1 MKKSNNSFQKLLREW
16 KDLTLKD
23 KNQKQKQSAKKL
35 LHTAESLISNA
46 DNRKIKPEQWHKWL
60 RVTGKPDF
68 LSSLPDDKARNRWA
82 ETVFRVIRRSDFYL
96 IDLFKQRVEEN
107 PEHILFQNWKNSL
120 KESWTYAQVDGFVTE
135 IAEVF
140 KNTFS
145 EPPRVALFVE
155 NSVQG
160 ACCDLACLFYGF
172 LVTPLNIHFN
182 SDQLIY
188 IFNLLN
194 INIVL
199 TDTQERYNK
208 LCKIREKTGSLFY
221 IYVLSQSIKFDNNK
235 TQFLAQACKKINTQK
250 AELRLK
256 KLKKRN
262 LNQVVTVMFTSG
274 STGNPKGVTFSIY
287 NLITKRFA
295 RAAALP
301 QVGND
306 EVLLCYLPLYH
317 TFGRFLEMLG
327 MIYWGGTYVFSP
339 NPTFDTLLSLFP
351 KVNPTG
357 FISVPVRWAQLHEKI
372 LSILDLDSAPEVEK
386 KVLHQ
391 FAGNRLR
398 WGLSAAGYLSPQVFR
413 FFQRNGVQLSS
424 GFGMTE
430 ATGGITMTPW
440 GEYQDNSTGI
450 PLPGVETRLNDKGEL
465 EIRGHYVARYV
476 KEVGAD
482 GVIPYPDQEEK
493 EFWLPTGDLF
503 EISSQGFYF
512 IIDRIKDIYKNN
524 KGQTIA
530 PRKVEDKFIDV
541 SGIKRVFLAGDGKPY
556 NVLLIVQEE
565 NDPVLKSLS
574 SDSERENYFHNLII
588 NANHDLAPYERIVD
602 FAVIDRD
609 FKLEKKELTPKGSLN
624 RKVIKENFSEK
635 INDLYKKKYIE
646 FSVQG
651 INIYIPRWF
660 YRDLGILEKD
670 IMIKDSSL
678 YNLDNNRYLSITP
691 EKSSD
696 LIQVGSLQYKIN
708 NKSIN
713 LGQFVKQP
721 MLWVG
726 NPELVAFFPCK
737 EGWDISMD
745 SVSSQVFRPWN
756 VKKKL
761 PQSVFSLLF
770 NIRDGNVIE
779 LNHHITTVLF
789 ADKTESI
796 RSLKFIEKKL
806 TFSQEQKKQ
815 LIRRRL
821 EALARHPEEDIR
833 CMAYRILL
841 LDEPTQ
847 NYSISFPAFVYS
859 GLSFLNEESI
869 NEIATAKF
877 ERHRLEALRKRLY
890 SYRVYLDWPAEKTTR
905 HQFIKIFELLKL
917 YVEYHPEFYESVR
930 AELANWV
937 LLDSDLNLS
946 SSAEKILNQMVE
958 QYEYKLKKKTL
969 GIDIA
974 EWNKKL
980 IFEEG
985 MSKDEIKRIRNVLI
999 NTSFLEQSVILAFN
1013 EKNISIKEV
1022 KNLGI
1027 WISPIQ
1033 ITQNYA
1039 RYRMSINTEKNKHY
1053 ILQLILR
1060 NHDKAPSVKESIYWL
1075 VAIAGYPYGPSVLP
1089 RLGCYRPELGAWSAT
1104 YIGDLTVWEKIRQ
1117 FASTHTTNQP
1127 FNDPEAWKKLL
1138 VPALTAY
1145 FRGWHNSGFKIIP
1158 GAISTHNVAVP
1169 ELDFQEVVKIN
1180 SITGWIT
1187 YKSPLSIVQ
1196 PMIHNFF
1203 NKIIAYFPRFQ
1214 KQLDITWIFDACIE
1228 GLGYDKG
1235 IDFLENLK
1243 QEIAASDDYTFN
1255 NKKIKPILENYI
1267 YRIKNSFY
1275 IPLAVYNAIHRYEQ
1289 WLLMND
1295 SPSSKAKEQTVIEL
1309 SRLYNIKKYPGF
1321 LRYYLYKMTYFQ
1333 NAGKDVQSAFD
1344 KLINRMVQ
1352 EVNKTAMQLTEL
1364 SDLQATLDDPQDREV
1379 FSRMVFPHIQ
1389 KEQTIDIVKRGK
1401 TDQKRVVIQSNIT
1414 DKKGV
1419 PFVIREPVSPS
1430 EIAQLY
1436 RLFYEENFYKSVS
1449 EQNYYLIVVDN
1460 QERIIAGLC
1469 YKMLEDHIAQID
1481 GTVVSSSFSGRG
1493 IGSAMI
1499 KDFCN
1504 RMLGIDVKIV
1514 KTHFLLPEFY
1524 QKLGFKVDKEWGE
1537 LIKYL
1542 TPVSDE
1548 QGLDTP

>member
-1 MKKSNNSFQKLLREW
+1 MKKLENSLHQLLNEY
-16 KDLTLKD
+16 KELSSQH
-23 KNQKQKQSAKKL
+23 KNRKKTIERL
-35 LHTAESLISNA
+35 LHTAESAIFNGEA
-46 DNRKIKPEQWHKWL
+46 AEIKNQEWYEWL
-60 RVTGKPDF
+60 RVTGKSEF
-68 LSSLPDDKARNRWA
+68 LSSLPDNEQRNRWA
-82 ETVFRVIRRSDFYL
+82 ETVFRVIRTSNYYL
-96 IDLFKQRVEEN
+96 INLFKQRVAEH
-107 PEHILFQNWKNSL
+107 PERILFQNWKNSL

-140 KNTFS
+140 NNTHS
-145 EPPRVALFVE
+145 ELPRVALFVE

-172 LVTPLNIHFN
+172 LVSPLNIHFN
-182 SDQLIY
+182 SDHLRY
-188 IFNLLN
+188 IVNQLN
-194 INIVL
+194 INIAV
-199 TDTQERYNK
+199 TDTLERYNK
-208 LCKIREKTGSLFY
+208 LCKVREKTGSFFY
-221 IYVLSQSIKFDNNK
+221 IYVLSQSIDFNDDK
-235 TQFLAQACKKINTQK
+235 TQFLAQACKRVNTHR
-250 AELRLK
+250 AELNLK
-256 KLKKRN
+256 KIKKRK
-262 LNQVVTVMFTSG
+262 LNQVATVMFTSG
-274 STGNPKGVTFSIY
+274 STGTPKGVVFSIY
-287 NLITKRFA
+287 NLISKRFA

-327 MIYWGGTYVFSP
+327 MIYWGGAYVFSP
-339 NPTFDTLLSLFP
+339 NPTFDSLLSLFP

-372 LSILDLDSAPEVEK
+372 LGILDLDSGPEVEK

-391 FAGNRLR
+391 FAGNKLK

-413 FFQRNGVQLSS
+413 FFQRNGVHLSS

-450 PLPGVETRLNDKGEL
+450 PLPGIKIRLTEKGEL
-465 EIRGHYVARYV
+465 EIRGHYVARYL
-476 KEVGAD
+476 KEVGPDDA
-482 GVIPYPDQEEK
+482 IPYPDQEKE

-602 FAVIDRD
+602 FTVIDRD
-609 FKLEKKELTPKGSLN
+609 FDLEKKELTPKGSLN
-624 RKVIKENFSEK
+624 RKVIKVNFSK
-635 INDLYKKKYIE
+635 QINDLYKKKYIE
-646 FSVQG
+646 LSVQG
-651 INIYIPRWF
+651 ITIHIPRWF
-660 YRDLGILEKD
+660 YRDLGILEND
-670 IMIKDSSL
+670 IIIKNSSL
-678 YNLDNNRYLSITP
+678 YNLDNHHYLSIIT
-691 EKSSD
+691 EKNSD
-696 LIQVGSLQYKIN
+696 MIQIGNLQYKIN
-708 NKSIN
+708 KKSIN

-721 MLWVG
+721 ILWVG
-726 NPELVAFFPCK
+726 NPELIAFYPCK
-737 EGWDISMD
+737 EGWDVSMD
-745 SVSSQVFRPWN
+745 SVSAQVFRPWKLT
-756 VKKKL
+756 KKP

-770 NIRDGNVIE
+770 NIRDGNLIE
-779 LNHHITTVLF
+779 LNRHITAMLF
-789 ADKTESI
+789 AEKTDAI
-796 RSLKFIEKKL
+796 HSLKFIEKKL
-806 TFSQEQKKQ
+806 KNSQEQKKQ

-821 EALARHPEEDIR
+821 EALARHPVEDIR
-833 CMAYRILL
+833 CLAYRILL
-841 LDEPTQ
+841 LDEPTLD
-847 NYSISFPAFVYS
+847 YSISFPAFIYS

-905 HQFIKIFELLKL
+905 DQFIKLFELLKL
-917 YVEYHPEFYESVR
+917 YVEYHPEYYESVR
-930 AELANWV
+930 AELASWV
-937 LLDSDLNLS
+937 LLDSDQNLS
-946 SSAEKILNQMVE
+946 SSAQKILNQMVA
-958 QYEYKLKKKTL
+958 QYENKLSKTTPKT
-969 GIDIA
+969 DTA
-974 EWNKKL
+974 EWDKRL

-985 MSKDEIKRIRNVLI
+985 MFKHEIKRIRNVLI
-999 NTSFLEQSVILAFN
+999 NTTFLKQSVLLAFN
-1013 EKNISIKEV
+1013 EKSFSIKQV
-1022 KNLGI
+1022 RQQGI

-1033 ITQNYA
+1033 ITHDYT
-1039 RYRMSINTEKNKHY
+1039 RYRMSINTKKGKHY

-1060 NHDKAPSVKESIYWL
+1060 NHEKAPSVMESIYWL
-1075 VAIAGYPYGPSVLP
+1075 VTIAGYPYGPSVLP
-1089 RLGCYRPELGAWSAT
+1089 RLGCYRPELDAWSAS

-1117 FASTHTTNQP
+1117 FASTHTIEHP
-1127 FNDPEAWKKLL
+1127 FHNPEAWKKLL

-1158 GAISTHNVAVP
+1158 GAISTHNVSVP

-1180 SITGWIT
+1180 SITGWST
-1187 YKSPLSIVQ
+1187 YNDPLSIIQ
-1196 PMIHNFF
+1196 PMVHNFF

-1228 GLGYDKG
+1228 GIGFNKG
-1235 IDFLENLK
+1235 IDFLHNLK
-1243 QEIAASDDYTFN
+1243 KNITAANNNTFN
-1255 NKKIKPILENYI
+1255 NQKIKKILESYIDTIENNY
-1267 YRIKNSFY
+1267 Y
-1275 IPLAVYNAIHRYEQ
+1275 IPLAIYNAIHRYDQ
-1289 WLLMND
+1289 WLQMNN
-1295 SPSSKAKEQTVIEL
+1295 SASSKAKEQTLIEL
-1309 SRLYNIKKYPGF
+1309 YRLYNMKKYPGF
-1321 LRYYLYKMTYFQ
+1321 LRYYLYKMTYFKD
-1333 NAGKDVQSAFD
+1333 AGKDVQEAFD
-1344 KLINRMVQ
+1344 KLIQKMVI
-1352 EVNKTAMQLTEL
+1352 EKNKKAMQLTEL
-1364 SDLQATLDDPQDREV
+1364 SDLQATIDNPLDREV

-1389 KEQTIDIVKRGK
+1389 KKQTIDIVKRGK
-1401 TDQKRVVIQSNIT
+1401 TDKKRVVVQSNFT

-1419 PFVIREPVSPS
+1419 AYIIREPITPS

-1449 EQNYYLIVVDN
+1449 EQNQYLIVVDN

-1469 YKMLEDHIAQID
+1469 YQILEDQVAQID
-1481 GTVVSSSFSGRG
+1481 GTVVSTSLSGRG

-1504 RMLGIDVKIV
+1504 RMLGRDVRIV

-1524 QKLGFKVDKEWGE
+1524 KKLGFKVDREWGE

-1542 TPVSDE
+1542 SPVSDE
-1548 QGLDTP
+1548 KGLDTP